1 MLCVIFLVFT
11 SCESCTKPISTNAGS
26 IEASEYGLT
35 RRACFVARR
44 LEVVAVARPLWISLC
59 VSAAAGFPGG
69 GVVLFLF
76 ERTRP
81 AASMRLPCPIYLST
95 NNVGVAFYSEAPF
108 ENQPF
113 EILVK

>member
-69 GVVLFLF
+69 GGRSFSL
-76 ERTRP
+76 RTHTACCKYE
-81 AASMRLPCPIYLST
+81 AALPHLPLY
-95 NNVGVAFYSEAPF
+95 
-108 ENQPF
+108 
-113 EILVK
+113 